1 MIEITK
7 DNFEKE
13 VLNSDLPTLLDFQA
27 PWCVHC
33 KRLAP
38 VMAKL
43 ENELDIR
50 FGSVNTDEQPELA
63 ERYNIDTIPSL
74 ILFKGDFTSAPLV
87 NPGSA
92 RVILNWLQ
100 EKGV

>member
-7 DNFEKE
+7 DNFETE
-13 VLNSDLPTLLDFQA
+13 VLHSDLPILVDFQA
-27 PWCVHC
+27 PWCMYC

-38 VMAKL
+38 VMSKL
-43 ENELDIR
+43 ENELDFR
-50 FGSVNTDEQPELA
+50 FGSVNIDDHPELA

-74 ILFKGDFTSAPLV
+74 ILFKGDRISSPLV

-92 RVILNWLQ
+92 HAIMSWLKEQ
-100 EKGV
+100 GV